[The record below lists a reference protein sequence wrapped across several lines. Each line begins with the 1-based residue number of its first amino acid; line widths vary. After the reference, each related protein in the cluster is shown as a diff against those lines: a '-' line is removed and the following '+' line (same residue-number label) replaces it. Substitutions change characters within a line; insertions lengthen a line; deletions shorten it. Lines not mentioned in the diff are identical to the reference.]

1 MVRNPKAA
9 PTAVKPT
16 AKKGKKGLDAINVP
30 AGFEDVTS
38 NFDKLPPFDFEA
50 QDTLEGEVTKISETT
65 ITDERGKRDTQV
77 AHVVTDDGEE
87 FALWH
92 SAGLDDLF
100 SVMQKGSRIRVVYT
114 GTKQL
119 DRKRTM
125 KLFRAFHRA
134 P

>member
-1 MVRNPKAA
+1 MARTPEAA
-9 PTAVKPT
+9 PTKVAPAGESGRK
-16 AKKGKKGLDAINVP
+16 ALDHIEVP

-38 NFDKLPPFDFEA
+38 NFDKLPPFDFEQNA
-50 QDTLEGEVTKISETT
+50 TLEGEVTKISDTT

-77 AHVVTDDGEE
+77 AHVVTEDGEE
-87 FALWH
+87 YALWH

-100 SVMQKGSRIRVVYT
+100 NVMQKGSRIRVIYT

-125 KLFRAFHRA
+125 KLFRAFHRG